1 MPLIVVMDDDAG
13 TRMLVTQVLK
23 KGGYDVLAAEN
34 GVKELAL
41 ICEHKPTWS
50 SVMCKCQK

>member
-23 KGGYDVLAAEN
+23 KDGYDVLAAEN

>member
-13 TRMLVTQVLK
+13 TLMLVTQVLK
-23 KGGYDVLAAEN
+23 KDDYDVLAAEN
-34 GVKELAL
+34 RVKGLAL
-41 ICEHKPTWS
+41 IREHKPTWS

>member
-13 TRMLVTQVLK
+13 TLMLVTQVLK
-23 KGGYDVLAAEN
+23 KDGYDVPAAEN
-34 GVKELAL
+34 VVKELAL
-41 ICEHKPTWS
+41 IREHKPTWS